1 MRDPY
6 VPHAG
11 VIGLTPSRGSVADPR
26 VQRFKPASHAI
37 RTILAEHC
45 YRYHRRTSLYQ
56 IQVLGGAWSSSS
68 KEPPKMSK
76 IHLFCCTSLQA
87 SYLDIMHMTWQKCV
101 YCFRGSPAELV
112 STSTEHRT
120 IQNASSPRY
129 VIAWARPS
137 PVSGHIIFRQ
147 SLSRG
152 DRKRYQVNICA

>member
-1 MRDPY
+1 MLSEPFWPNTATGIIVERLFIKFKNWVGHG
-6 VPHAG
+6 VPH
-11 VIGLTPSRGSVADPR
+11 VRSLRKC
-26 VQRFKPASHAI
+26 QR
-37 RTILAEHC
+37 C
-45 YRYHRRTSLYQ
+45 TSF
-56 IQVLGGAWSSSS
+56 AA
-68 KEPPKMSK
+68 
-76 IHLFCCTSLQA
+76 TSLQA
-87 SYLDIMHMTWQKCV
+87 SYLDNIMHMTWQKCV

-152 DRKRYQVNICA
+152 DSKRYQVNICG